1 VAVRMALL
9 YLYLTRKSPDAAQPG
24 IPA

>member
-9 YLYLTRKSPDAAQPG
+9 FLYLTRKSPDVAESG